1 MDSKIVVLFGG
12 SSSERRVSVASAQN
26 VSQTLPHAELW
37 FLAASGTVHGV
48 APYDLLAH
56 QNPFER
62 DFLPPQPVLAGSMSE
77 ALDRAPRDSIF
88 LLALHGGEGEN
99 GQLQLELE
107 GRRLAFTGSGS
118 VASALAFDKQRTRE
132 VMAAQ
137 GIRVAQASHVHGG
150 EAASLQTQL
159 TQQFRQ
165 RGRLVAKPTADGSS
179 IGLHHLT
186 DEAAIASAARAIAAA
201 GSPYLIEDFVQ
212 GTELTVGVI
221 EDGENIVSLPASE
234 VRVEAGRA
242 FDFEGKYLGR
252 GTREITPA
260 ELPEDLTRVARAAA
274 VTAHRALGC
283 YGYSRTDLIAS
294 DSDVTFL
301 ETNTL
306 PGLTRTSFIPQQL
319 EADGRTL
326 AGFLER
332 QIALAVG
339 RRDRG

>member
-26 VSQTLPHAELW
+26 VSRTLPHAELW
-37 FLAASGTVHGV
+37 FLAAAGTVHAV
-48 APYDLLAH
+48 APSDLLAH

-62 DFLPPQPVLAGSMSE
+62 DFVPPQPPLEHSIAE
-77 ALDRAPRDSIF
+77 ALDRASRDSVF

-107 GRRLAFTGSGS
+107 RRRLAFTGSGS

-132 VMAAQ
+132 VVAAH
-137 GIRVAQASHVHGG
+137 GIRIARASHLHGG
-150 EAASLQTQL
+150 DAASLQTQL

-165 RGRLVAKPTADGSS
+165 RGRLVAKPTAEGSS
-179 IGLHHLT
+179 IGLFHLT
-186 DEAAIASAARAIAAA
+186 DEAAIAKAAQAIASA
-201 GSPYLIEDFVQ
+201 GISYLIEDFVQ

-221 EDGENIVSLPASE
+221 DDGTGVVSLPASE
-234 VRVEAGRA
+234 VRVEPGRA

-260 ELPEDLTRVARAAA
+260 ELPEDLTTVVRATA

-283 YGYSRTDLIAS
+283 YGYSRTDLIAN
-294 DSDVTFL
+294 DRVITFL

-319 EADGRTL
+319 EADHRSL
-326 AGFLER
+326 ASFLER
-332 QIALAVG
+332 QLALAIA
-339 RRDRG
+339 RRDRS